1 MAERRVLN
9 TTGNISTFE
18 IDVKVDK
25 DMVKTSFQACA
36 SAKLFKAFVGALG
49 ETSPGEGEPSPLENV
64 YNLYLTQADLK
75 ARAKVRPSLAAEGTV
90 ITRDGVKIDIMT
102 RPVKNAVAA
111 INAHYAE
118 VSNLGGK
125 PGTAFAVSRRKLL
138 EAGTVV
144 EKDGVLAVK

>member
-1 MAERRVLN
+1 MAERTVVS
-9 TTGNISTFE
+9 TTGNISKFGIQVKIDKELVPTTF
-18 IDVKVDK
+18 D
-25 DMVKTSFQACA
+25 ACA
-36 SAKLFKAFVGALG
+36 SWKVFKPFVAALG
-49 ETSPGEGEPSPLENV
+49 EASPGEGEPSPLENV
-64 YNLYLTQADLK
+64 YNLYLTQCDLK
-75 ARAKVRPSLAAEGTV
+75 ARAKVRPSIAAESTV

-125 PGTAFAVSRRKLL
+125 PGTAFSVSRRKLL
-138 EAGTVV
+138 EAGSVV